1 MKKLSLIISVFNE
14 EKVLKEFY
22 QHFLSIKDS
31 ISWEYELIFVNDGST
46 DASLSILKALAAQT
60 PSIKV
65 LSLSRNFGHE
75 AAMIAGIDHASGDGI
90 VCLDADL
97 QHPLECIAQIIGK
110 LEEGYEVITMVRTEN
125 RSAGFM
131 KNLTSGVFYKLIN
144 ILSAQVHLR
153 ENASDFFA
161 LDRRAADVVRNHYRE
176 KIRFLRGYI
185 QCIGF
190 KSTSINYQASP
201 RAAGESHYSFKKLVR
216 LSVNALLCFSDFPL
230 KLGIYA
236 GLGSALIGFIVL
248 IYSLFTI
255 SGAPSGYTT
264 LITMICFMFSIQF
277 IILGI
282 LGKYI
287 AILFSEIKD
296 RPIYIIE
303 DTINLKDES

>member
-14 EKVLKEFY
+14 EKVLTEFY

-131 KNLTSGVFYKLIN
+131 KNLTSDVFYKLIN

>member
-1 MKKLSLIISVFNE
+1 MKKLSLVISVYNE
-14 EKVLKEFY
+14 EKVLEQFY
-22 QHFLSIKDS
+22 QHFRSIEKS
-31 ISWEYELIFVNDGST
+31 ISWEYEIIFVNDGSS
-46 DASLSILKALAAQT
+46 DQSLSILKTLSAQD
-60 PSIKV
+60 PSVKV

-75 AAMIAGIDHASGDGI
+75 AAMIAGIDHASGDAVI
-90 VCLDADL
+90 CMDADL
-97 QHPLECIAQIIGK
+97 QHPLECIPRIIEK

-125 RSAGFM
+125 KSAGFF
-131 KNLTSGVFYKLIN
+131 KNFTSRAFYKLIN
-144 ILSAQVHLR
+144 ILSAQVNLR

-161 LDRRAADVVRNHYRE
+161 LESRAVDVVRKNYRE

-190 KSTSINYQASP
+190 KSTSIEFQAAP
-201 RAAGESHYSFKKLVR
+201 RAAGESHYDLKKLFR
-216 LSVNALLCFSDFPL
+216 FSINTILCFSDLPL

-236 GLGSALIGFIVL
+236 GLVSALIGFIVL

-264 LITMICFMFSIQF
+264 LITMLCFMFSIQF

-282 LGKYI
+282 IGKYI

-296 RPIYIIE
+296 RPIYIVE
-303 DTINLKDES
+303 DMINMKEKA

>member
-65 LSLSRNFGHE
+65 LSLSKNFGHE

>member
-14 EKVLKEFY
+14 EKVLTEFY